1 MSAAPARSSSWHA
14 SPWLLLAAAVL
25 SEVTASLSLKAALD
39 HPVLYLVVAAGYGI
53 SFTLLSVVLRRGMP
67 LGVAYGIWSAV
78 GIVATAVLSRMLFR
92 EPLTTPMLGGMG
104 LIVVGVLLVELGGV
118 H

>member
-1 MSAAPARSSSWHA
+1 MSL
-14 SPWLLLAAAVL
+14 LLLAGAIAA
-25 SEVTASLSLKAALD
+25 EVTATLSLRLAADGRRWFYLPVVAGYVLAFALLSAAL
-39 HPVLYLVVAAGYGI
+39 AA
-53 SFTLLSVVLRRGMP
+53 GMP

-78 GIVATAVLSRMLFR
+78 GIVATALLSRLLFR
-92 EPLTTPMLGGMG
+92 DALTPVMLAGMG

>member
-1 MSAAPARSSSWHA
+1 MS
-14 SPWLLLAAAVL
+14 WLLLLGAIVT
-25 SEVTASLSLKAALD
+25 EVGATLSLRMSATGD
-39 HPVLYLVVAAGYGI
+39 RRWYLPVVAGYLAA
-53 SFTLLSVVLRRGMP
+53 FALLSGALGDGMP

-78 GIVATAVLSRMLFR
+78 GIVATAVLSRMLFC